1 MQADEFNERNRRFIQ
16 SMKDDADL
24 REASRAW
31 YFRASRQEYSYH
43 FSWLG
48 LPIIQFP
55 QDVVAMQEIVWRTRP
70 DVIIETGIARGG
82 SLILYASLL
91 ELIGGE
97 GVVAG
102 VDVDIRAA
110 NRAAIEAH
118 SLSKRIRLVQGSS
131 VDSAI
136 VGQVAAIAKRGHR
149 VLVVLDSNHTRSHV
163 SRELECYAPLVTNGS
178 YLVVFDTVIEDMP
191 PEFVKDRP
199 WAPGNSPKT
208 AVNEF
213 LRRTDRFKIDDEI
226 DAKLLVS
233 AAPGGY
239 LRCIKD

>member
-1 MQADEFNERNRRFIQ
+1 MNANEFNERNRHFIQ
-16 SMKDDADL
+16 SMKDDANL
-24 REASRAW
+24 RKASQAW
-31 YFRASRQEYSYH
+31 YLQASRQEYSYH

-70 DVIIETGIARGG
+70 DVIVETGVARGG
-82 SLILYASLL
+82 SLLLYASLL

-97 GVVAG
+97 GLVVG
-102 VDVDIRAA
+102 IDVDIRAP
-110 NRAAIEAH
+110 NRAAIEGHA
-118 SLSKRIRLVQGSS
+118 LSKRIRLIQGSS

-136 VGQVAAIAKRGHR
+136 VEQVAAIAKKGRR
-149 VLVVLDSNHTRSHV
+149 VLVVLDSNHTHFHV
-163 SRELECYAPLVTNGS
+163 ARELECYAPLVTCES

-213 LRRTDRFKIDDEI
+213 LTRTDRFRIDDEI
-226 DAKLLVS
+226 DAKLSIS

-239 LRCIKD
+239 LRCVKD